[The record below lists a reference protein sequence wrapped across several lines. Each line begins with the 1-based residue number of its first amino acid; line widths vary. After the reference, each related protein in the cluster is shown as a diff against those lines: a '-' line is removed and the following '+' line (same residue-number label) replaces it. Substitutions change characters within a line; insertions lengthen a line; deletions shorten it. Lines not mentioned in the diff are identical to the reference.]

1 MTRRRRRTP
10 VPALAALALA
20 AVLYLAQ
27 HAARHRAPTPDLA
40 PETHA
45 PATPPQAAPAPAPDN
60 PARGNDDEASRPA
73 NDNALVA
80 RLYAERRSNVMV
92 EVAVQVERTLRDDT
106 QGSPHQKFLVRV
118 NPDLTLLVA
127 HNIGLAPRV
136 PVRQGSSVRIRG
148 EYEWNT
154 QGGVLHWTHRDPGRR
169 HQDGWIEFEGRR
181 YQ

>member
-1 MTRRRRRTP
+1 MTRRRRSP
-10 VPALAALALA
+10 VPVFAALAF
-20 AVLYLAQ
+20 AVLLYLAQ
-27 HAARHRAPTPDLA
+27 HAVRNRGPAPEPA

-45 PATPPQAAPAPAPDN
+45 PAAPPEATPAPAPHN
-60 PARGNDDEASRPA
+60 PASRGDTAAPQRA

-92 EVAVQVERTLRDDT
+92 EIAAPVERILRDDT
-106 QGSPHQKFLVRV
+106 QGSPHQKFLVQV

-136 PVRQGSSVRIRG
+136 PVQRGSSVRIRG

-154 QGGVLHWTHRDPGRR
+154 QGGVLHWTHHDPHRR